1 MGGGGVRRKMRKEAR
16 VFFGLVTIE
25 VDEVW
30 SASSREVV
38 MGELIVVEVRRVAR
52 GAAMRAG
59 MCFDEVVVGFAAW
72 GVAQRVENHRAR
84 SGDAG
89 AG

>member
-1 MGGGGVRRKMRKEAR
+1 MRKEAR
-16 VFFGLVTIE
+16 VFFGLVTID

-38 MGELIVVEVRRVAR
+38 MGELIFVEVRRVAR
-52 GAAMRAG
+52 GAALRAG
-59 MCFDEVVVGFAAW
+59 MRFVEVVVGFAAW
-72 GVAQRVENHRAR
+72 GVAQRVQKHRAR

>member
-1 MGGGGVRRKMRKEAR
+1 
-16 VFFGLVTIE
+16 
-25 VDEVW
+25 
-30 SASSREVV
+30 

-52 GAAMRAG
+52 GAALRAG
-59 MCFDEVVVGFAAW
+59 MRFVEVVVGFAAW
-72 GVAQRVENHRAR
+72 GVAQRVQKHRAR